1 MTDPPHND
9 EEFRKQLSRKER
21 SERILGLL
29 LLALAAAM
37 GLGFLYGLWAKRL
50 I

>member
-1 MTDPPHND
+1 MTDEPRND
-9 EEFRKQLSRKER
+9 EEFRKQLARKQR

-29 LLALAAAM
+29 LFALAAAM
-37 GLGFLYGLWAKRL
+37 GLGFLYGLWASRL